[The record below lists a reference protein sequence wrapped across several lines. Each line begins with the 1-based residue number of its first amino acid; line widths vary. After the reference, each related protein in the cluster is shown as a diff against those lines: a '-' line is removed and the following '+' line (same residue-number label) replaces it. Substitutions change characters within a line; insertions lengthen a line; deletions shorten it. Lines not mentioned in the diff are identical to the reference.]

1 MGMALAVNDPAP
13 SIEPNAPL
21 VVVAGATGFIGRHL
35 CQTLHD
41 FGYRV
46 RAIVRPQSASKT
58 DSLAAHEIS
67 IVELADPAILDAL
80 SGATAVFNAVG
91 AAHTG
96 IQNRLELHAS
106 NVQASSDLAAA
117 AHKAGVSRLI
127 HFSSILARKPQQ
139 SHYAASKLEGE
150 QAALRFADS
159 DFSVVILRPA
169 NVYGPGMRGNWMRL
183 IRLIE
188 AGRMPPL
195 PRLDNGIALV
205 SVQHLCRIAVAL
217 SEVKSD
223 ALANSPIVS
232 VADSQ
237 TYTPSAIEGAIYAA
251 LGRKKPAWHTP
262 RVLFF
267 AAAILADLL
276 NKIGLINTGFGRA
289 SYQNLIGDQKNL
301 KNKKVEKI
309 DRKRADDEQAATDIV
324 DCQSDITFFTQL
336 PELIAHRR
344 EAD

>member
-41 FGYRV
+41 SGYRV
-46 RAIVRPQSASKT
+46 RAIVRPQSADKT
-58 DSLAAHEIS
+58 DSLVADDIR
-67 IVELADPAILDAL
+67 IIELADPALVDAL
-80 SGATAVFNAVG
+80 SGATAAVNAVG

-96 IQNRLELHAS
+96 TQNRLELHAS

-117 AHKAGVSRLI
+117 AHKAGIPRLI

-139 SHYAASKLEGE
+139 SYYAASKLEGE

-169 NVYGPGMRGNWMRL
+169 NVYGPGMQGNWMTL
-183 IRLIE
+183 IQLIE

-195 PRLDNGIALV
+195 PRLDNAIALV
-205 SVQHLCRIAVAL
+205 SVQHLCRIAEAL
-217 SEVKSD
+217 LGVSRD
-223 ALANSPIVS
+223 ALANPPKYSIS
-232 VADSQ
+232 DSQ
-237 TYTPSAIEGAIYAA
+237 TYTPSAIEEEIYTA

-276 NKIGLINTGFGRA
+276 NKIRLINVGFGRA
-289 SYQNLIGDQKNL
+289 SYQNLISENTT
-301 KNKKVEKI
+301 
-309 DRKRADDEQAATDIV
+309 RAEDEHAVDELV
-324 DCQSDITFFTQL
+324 DCQSEITFFTQL
-336 PELIAHRR
+336 PELIARGH